1 MELFTYKGISEGKYV
16 EGDIEALNQDEASHK
31 LKEQKV
37 IITNLARSKKKKG
50 DEKKK
55 AKGKGGGLSSL
66 FSGKKK
72 PKTEDILIF
81 SKQFATMV
89 KAGLPILEVLSMLRD
104 QLENPGMKEIIED
117 IRKSLEGGV
126 TLSKCFDKYPQYFD
140 NVYVNLIKAGEA
152 SGKLDVFLLKIV
164 DALEK
169 KEKIKK
175 KIKSA
180 LMYPGI
186 MFSVA
191 ITVSAFMLIKVVP
204 VFAKMYD
211 GMGIALPKPTAVIM
225 AMSDFLRGTGGMILL
240 FGIIGFVFVFRY
252 LTTKNA
258 TFQYKWHKQ
267 VLKIPVFGDM
277 ILKSL
282 LARISLILGNLSAA
296 GVNLLE
302 SLEIAKSV
310 SNNVVVTEALENV
323 KKGVF
328 SGDTL
333 TKLFLKEPL
342 FPPTFSQLIS
352 VGEQTGQLDEM
363 FGSVASYYEEEFD
376 TTVDNMSSLIEPIMI
391 VFMGIMIGGLMI
403 AMYSPIFNVGALIG

>member
-1 MELFTYKGISEGKYV
+1 MEAYTYKGISEGKYV
-16 EGDIEALNQDEASHK
+16 EGEIEALNQDEASFK
-31 LKEQKV
+31 LKEQKI
-37 IITNLARSKKKKG
+37 IITNLIKSA
-50 DEKKK
+50 KKK
-55 AKGKGGGLSSL
+55 AAKKEKTKSKGLSL
-66 FSGKKK
+66 FGKKK
-72 PKTEDILIF
+72 VKVEEILIF

-89 KAGLPILEVLSMLRD
+89 KAGLPILQTLAMLRD
-104 QLENPGMKEIIED
+104 QLEGPAIKEVVED

-126 TLSKCFDKYPQYFD
+126 TLSKCFEKYPQYFD

-164 DALEK
+164 DDLEK

-175 KIKSA
+175 KIKGA
-180 LMYPGI
+180 LMYPSI
-186 MFSVA
+186 MFTVA
-191 ITVSAFMLIKVVP
+191 VTVSAFMLIKVVP
-204 VFAKMYD
+204 VFANMYD

-225 AMSDFLRGTGGMILL
+225 SMSNFLRGTGGLLL
-240 FGIIGFVFVFRY
+240 FFGIVGGYGIFKY
-252 LTTKNA
+252 LTTKNEA
-258 TFQYKWHKQ
+258 IKYRWHKQ
-267 VLKIPVFGDM
+267 VLKLPVFGDL

-282 LARISLILGNLSAA
+282 LAQISLIMGNLSAA

-302 SLEIAKSV
+302 SIEIAKSV
-310 SNNVVVTEALENV
+310 SKNVVVTEALENV

-363 FGSVASYYEEEFD
+363 FNSVAIYYEAEFD
-376 TTVDNMSSLIEPIMI
+376 TAVDNMSSLIEPIMI
-391 VFMGIMIGGLMI
+391 VFMGLMIGGLMI

>member
-1 MELFTYKGISEGKYV
+1 MESFTYKGISAGKYV
-16 EGDIEALNQDEASHK
+16 EGDIEALNQEEASHK

-37 IITNLARSKKKKG
+37 IITNLIKTKKKSG
-50 DEKKK
+50 EKKK
-55 AKGKGGGLSSL
+55 AKSGG
-66 FSGKKK
+66 FSFGKKK
-72 PKTEDILIF
+72 IKPEEILIF

-89 KAGLPILEVLSMLRD
+89 KAGLPILEVLTMLRD
-104 QLENPGMKEIIED
+104 QLENPSIKEIIED

-126 TLSKCFDKYPQYFD
+126 TLSKCFEKYPQYFD

-164 DALEK
+164 DSLEK

-175 KIKSA
+175 KIKGA

-225 AMSDFLRGTGGMILL
+225 SMSDFLRGTGGMVMLIS
-240 FGIIGFVFVFRY
+240 IITFVVTFRY
-252 LTTKNA
+252 LTAKNA
-258 TFQYKWHKQ
+258 AFRYKWHKQ
-267 VLKIPVFGDM
+267 VLKLPVFGDM

-310 SNNVVVTEALENV
+310 SNNDVVTEALENV

-363 FGSVASYYEEEFD
+363 FNSVASYYEEEFD

>member
-1 MELFTYKGISEGKYV
+1 MEAFTYKGISEGKYV
-16 EGDIEALNQDEASHK
+16 EGNIDAINLDEASYL
-31 LKEQKV
+31 LKEKKI
-37 IITNLARSKKKKG
+37 IITNIVKSSKKKASA
-50 DEKKK
+50 KKK
-55 AKGKGGGLSSL
+55 SGGSL
-66 FSGKKK
+66 FGKKK
-72 PKTEDILIF
+72 VKVEDILIF

-89 KAGLPILEVLSMLRD
+89 KAGLPILQVLAMLRD
-104 QLENPGMKEIIED
+104 QLENQGIKDVVED
-117 IRKSLEGGV
+117 IRKSLEGGLN
-126 TLSKCFDKYPQYFD
+126 LSRCFEKYPQHFD

-164 DALEK
+164 DSLEK

-180 LMYPGI
+180 LMYPSI
-186 MFSVA
+186 MFTVA
-191 ITVSAFMLIKVVP
+191 IIVSAFMLIKVVP

-211 GMGIALPKPTAVIM
+211 GMGIELPAATSTIM
-225 AMSDFLRGTGGMILL
+225 AMSDFLRGTGGKVIF
-240 FGIIGFVFVFRY
+240 FGGLIIFFGFRFITKRNAAIRY
-252 LTTKNA
+252 R
-258 TFQYKWHKQ
+258 WHKQ
-267 VLKIPVFGDM
+267 VLKLPVFGDM

-310 SNNVVVTEALENV
+310 SNNDVVTEAIENV

-363 FGSVASYYEEEFD
+363 FNSVSAYYEEEFD

-391 VFMGIMIGGLMI
+391 VFMGVMIGGLMI

>member
-1 MELFTYKGISEGKYV
+1 MEFYSYKGISGGKYI
-16 EGDIEALNQDEASHK
+16 EGEIEALNQEEASHK
-31 LKEQKV
+31 LKEKQV
-37 IITNLARSKKKKG
+37 IITNLIRSKKKKG
-50 DEKKK
+50 GKKDKKK
-55 AKGKGGGLSSL
+55 GAG
-66 FSGKKK
+66 FSFMQKKVT
-72 PKTEDILIF
+72 PGDVVIF

-89 KAGLPILEVLSMLRD
+89 KAGLPILNVLEMLRN
-104 QLENPGMKEIIED
+104 QLENPSLKEVVED

-126 TLSKCFDKYPQYFD
+126 TLSKCFEKYPKLFD
-140 NVYVNLIKAGEA
+140 NVYVNLIRAGEA

-164 DALEK
+164 DSLEK

-175 KIKSA
+175 KIKGA

-186 MFSVA
+186 MFTVAMVVSV
-191 ITVSAFMLIKVVP
+191 FMLVKVVP

-211 GMGIALPKPTAVIM
+211 GMGVALPGPTAVIM
-225 AMSDFLRGTGGMILL
+225 NISDFLRGTGGLL
-240 FGIIGFVFVFRY
+240 LIIISLSAYFSFKY
-252 LTTKNA
+252 LTSKNEKIR
-258 TFQYKWHKQ
+258 FWWHGK
-267 VLKIPVFGDM
+267 VLKLPVFGQM

-282 LARISLILGNLSAA
+282 LARIALIMGNLSAA

-310 SNNVVVTEALENV
+310 SNNDVVTRALENV

-352 VGEQTGQLDEM
+352 VGEQTGSLDEM
-363 FGSVASYYEEEFD
+363 FTSVSNYYEAEFD
-376 TTVDNMSSLIEPIMI
+376 SEVENMSSLIEPIMI
-391 VFMGIMIGGLMI
+391 VFMGTLIGGLMI
-403 AMYSPIFNVGALIG
+403 AMYSPIFNVGAIMGK

>member
-1 MELFTYKGISEGKYV
+1 MDVFTYKGISEGKYV
-16 EGDIEALNQDEASHK
+16 EGEIEALNQDEASHK

-37 IITNLARSKKKKG
+37 IITNLVRSKKKK
-50 DEKKK
+50 DDKKGK
-55 AKGKGGGLSSL
+55 AKGKGVSL
-66 FSGKKK
+66 FGKKK
-72 PKTEDILIF
+72 VKVEEILIF

-89 KAGLPILEVLSMLRD
+89 KAGLPILEVLGMLRD
-104 QLENPGMKEIIED
+104 QLESPAIKEVIED

-126 TLSKCFDKYPQYFD
+126 TLSKCFEKYPQYFD

-164 DALEK
+164 DSLEK

-175 KIKSA
+175 KIKGA
-180 LMYPGI
+180 LMYPSI
-186 MFSVA
+186 MFTVA
-191 ITVSAFMLIKVVP
+191 IVVSAFMLVKVVP

-225 AMSDFLRGTGGMILL
+225 AMSDFLRGTGGMIM
-240 FGIIGFVFVFRY
+240 IISIITFVIVFRY

-258 TFQYKWHKQ
+258 AIQYKWHKQ
-267 VLKIPVFGDM
+267 VLKLPIFGDM
-277 ILKSL
+277 ILKSM
-282 LARISLILGNLSAA
+282 LARVSLIMGNLSAA

-363 FGSVASYYEEEFD
+363 FGSVAAYYEEEFD
-376 TTVDNMSSLIEPIMI
+376 NTVDNMSSMIEPIMI